1 MNNIKIIIENIL
13 KIIKED
19 LGKTKKTSIGFGTSQ
34 GYTIGADRPSL
45 GYVENDVEIESES
58 PDPVK
63 ISRAFTKNT

>member
-13 KIIKED
+13 NIIKED

-45 GYVENDVEIESES
+45 GYVENNIESDS
-58 PDPVK
+58 INGSPVK
-63 ISRAFTKNT
+63 ISRAFTKKI